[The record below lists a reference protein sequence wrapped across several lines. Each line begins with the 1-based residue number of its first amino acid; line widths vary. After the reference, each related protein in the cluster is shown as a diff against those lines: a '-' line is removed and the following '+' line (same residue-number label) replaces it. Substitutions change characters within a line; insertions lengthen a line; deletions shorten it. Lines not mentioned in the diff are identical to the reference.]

1 VGVFLARRSVQHL
14 VESGIKYHNHNY
26 FSN

>member
-14 VESGIKYHNHNY
+14 VVTFLKFSIIY
-26 FSN
+26 FYF